1 MDRAK
6 MEEVAQM
13 LWMILTVAVFL
24 DTREKIAVLV
34 SQFSMLW
41 NSHLTSLGLLYS
53 YADYPLSSVYNAF

>member
-24 DTREKIAVLV
+24 DTREKIVVLV
-34 SQFSMLW
+34 YRIV
-41 NSHLTSLGLLYS
+41 TS
-53 YADYPLSSVYNAF
+53 PL

>member
-1 MDRAK
+1 MDHAK

-34 SQFSMLW
+34 SQFSML
-41 NSHLTSLGLLYS
+41 
-53 YADYPLSSVYNAF
+53 